1 MAILRHVLP
10 DGSAHHDLL
19 LAGGEV
25 PDQARE
31 VPTWRCPADPMAL
44 PPGKA
49 MTVER
54 LAPHRGLYLRLR
66 TVRVLDGGRGCV
78 EPVHAGWHFRK
89 DGLLWM
95 ATKEHAALPFVL
107 QDDTL
112 RRVQSSVS

>member
-25 PDQARE
+25 PDEARE
-31 VPTWRCPADPMAL
+31 VPTWRCPADPMDL
-44 PPGKA
+44 QPGQA
-49 MTVER
+49 MAVER

-66 TVRVLDGGRGCV
+66 AVRVLDGGRGCV

-95 ATKEHAALPFVL
+95 ATRERAAQPFVL
-107 QDDTL
+107 EGVTL
-112 RRVQSSVS
+112 RRASPPVS